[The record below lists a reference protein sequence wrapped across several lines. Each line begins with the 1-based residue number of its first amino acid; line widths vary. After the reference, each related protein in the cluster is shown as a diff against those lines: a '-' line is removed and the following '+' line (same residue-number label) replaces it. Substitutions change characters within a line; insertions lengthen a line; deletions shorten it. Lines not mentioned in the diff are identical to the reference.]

1 MRTLWIGLRTED
13 VRCGHTYG
21 LETIGRMRDRRT
33 LLSYGATALQAIF
46 AGGRPIGF
54 GLIAAHYT
62 QDVNIPIDTTLLQSS
77 VEEVKRA
84 LGMIG
89 IGGKFTVNVEET
101 DVATLPAKWVS
112 S

>member
-13 VRCGHTYG
+13 VLCGHMRG
-21 LETIGRMRDRRT
+21 HETIERMRDRRT
-33 LLSYGATALQAIF
+33 LLSYGTTVLQAIF
-46 AGGRPIGF
+46 AGGTPIGF

-62 QDVNIPIDTTLLQSS
+62 RDCIIPIDTTLIQSS